1 MLHSVFLTLPLPGS
15 VTVLS
20 MGNSG
25 TMLSTTDLEG
35 AEDQLSDVPV
45 YEEYN
50 ALLHGA
56 SRKKTLVTTE
66 LPTHSIYR

>member
-1 MLHSVFLTLPLPGS
+1 MLFSFQS
-15 VTVLS
+15 FAVLS

-25 TMLSTTDLEG
+25 TLLSTNDLDSM
-35 AEDQLSDVPV
+35 EDQFADVPV

-56 SRKKTLVTTE
+56 SRKKT
-66 LPTHSIYR
+66 